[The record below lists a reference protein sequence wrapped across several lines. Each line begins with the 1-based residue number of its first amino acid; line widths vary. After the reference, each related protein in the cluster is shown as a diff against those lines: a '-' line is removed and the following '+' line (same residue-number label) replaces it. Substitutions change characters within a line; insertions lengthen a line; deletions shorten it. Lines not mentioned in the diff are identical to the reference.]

1 MAKNL
6 ITCQVRILIVTVLKG
21 QNVTGRNCRESRIT
35 FLVNFKQIVAG
46 RKSFE
51 NSKIKLPWEF
61 KVSNAERVKKS
72 V

>member
-1 MAKNL
+1 M
-6 ITCQVRILIVTVLKG
+6 TCQVRILIVLKG

-35 FLVNFKQIVAG
+35 FLVNFKQKVAG
-46 RKSFE
+46 MKSYE
-51 NSKIKLPWEF
+51 NSKIKLSREF